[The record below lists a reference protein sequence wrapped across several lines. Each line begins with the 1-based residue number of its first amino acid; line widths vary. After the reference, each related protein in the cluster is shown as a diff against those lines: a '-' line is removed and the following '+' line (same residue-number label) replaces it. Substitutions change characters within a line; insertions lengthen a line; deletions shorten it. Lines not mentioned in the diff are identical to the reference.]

1 MNRQKVTTAAPSHI
15 EKMASA
21 GTAACIADIATFP
34 FDVAKVRL
42 QVSGEATIARTVSS
56 GGTLVLEATGPQ
68 FKGLFGTLFYLAR
81 TEGPKSLYGG
91 IGPGLQR
98 QCLFASLRIGMYDGV
113 KDFYARTLKLS
124 KFSRNLLESDN

>member
-1 MNRQKVTTAAPSHI
+1 MNKQKLQPMTPSVP

-42 QVSGEATIARTVSS
+42 QISGEAVIAKPVFS
-56 GGTLVLEATGPQ
+56 GGSLVLEATGPQ

-81 TEGPKSLYGG
+81 TEGVKSLYGG

-113 KDFYARTLKLS
+113 KDFYAKSLSLS
-124 KFSRNLLESDN
+124 KYKTKFNLNN

>member
-1 MNRQKVTTAAPSHI
+1 MNRQKVSTSPSFA
-15 EKMASA
+15 EKMVSA
-21 GTAACIADIATFP
+21 GTAACVADIVTFP

-42 QVSGEATIARTVSS
+42 QVSGEAMVRPVVS
-56 GGTLVLEATGPQ
+56 GGALVLEATAPQ

-98 QCLFASLRIGMYDGV
+98 QCLFASLRIGMYDGI
-113 KDFYARTLKLS
+113 KDFYARMFSLS
-124 KFSRNLLESDN
+124 E